1 MSQNT
6 AKITQSVRIGSKAAC
21 AEFFDVSLPTVEAWI
36 RRGMPVVQRGSK
48 GLAWVIDLL
57 DAARWRFAGPT
68 DASGADPDSLSP
80 QDRKAWYE
88 GETKR
93 RDLQIKDSE
102 LIPAGDVERVIATAF
117 AAISSDIRAIPDN
130 LERQYGISGEVA
142 ESVEALLHDAMDAMA
157 DRLSQLAPVGG
168 DE

>member
-1 MSQNT
+1 
-6 AKITQSVRIGSKAAC
+6 
-21 AEFFDVSLPTVEAWI
+21 
-36 RRGMPVVQRGSK
+36 MPVVQK
-48 GLAWVIDLL
+48 GAKGVAWVIDLL
-57 DAARWRFAGPT
+57 AVAQWRFAGPS
-68 DASGADPDSLSP
+68 DSDADPDSLSP

-93 RDLQIKDSE
+93 RDLQVKDGE

-130 LERQYGISGEVA
+130 LERQYGIAGEVA

>member
-6 AKITQSVRIGSKAAC
+6 AKITSSVRTGSKAAC

-36 RRGMPVVQRGSK
+36 RRGMPVVQRGAK
-48 GLAWVIDLL
+48 GVAWQIDLL
-57 DAARWRFAGPT
+57 AAAQWRFAGA
-68 DASGADPDSLSP
+68 DESGADPDSLSP

-93 RDLQIKDSE
+93 RDLQIKDGE

-157 DRLSQLAPVGG
+157 DRLSQLAPVGV